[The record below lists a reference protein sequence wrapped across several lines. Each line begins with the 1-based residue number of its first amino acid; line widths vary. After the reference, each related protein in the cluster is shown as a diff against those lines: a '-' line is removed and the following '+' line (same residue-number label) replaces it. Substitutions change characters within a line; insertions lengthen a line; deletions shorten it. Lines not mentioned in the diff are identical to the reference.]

1 MEKYAVYGGGKPEK
15 IQFEYEIGEII
26 TVNSVD
32 KMMCK
37 KKEVKGDKLIQ
48 YFSKGRVV
56 FD

>member
-15 IQFEYEIGEII
+15 VPFEYEIGEII

-37 KKEVKGDKLIQ
+37 KKEVKQGKLIQ